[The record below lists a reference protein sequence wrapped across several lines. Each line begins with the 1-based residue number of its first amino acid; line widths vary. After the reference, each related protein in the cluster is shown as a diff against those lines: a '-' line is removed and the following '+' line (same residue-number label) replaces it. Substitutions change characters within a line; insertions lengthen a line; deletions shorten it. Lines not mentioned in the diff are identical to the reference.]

1 MDLIADSKCDIQ
13 DNPECLP
20 EITINEYKSAG
31 FIKHLVISGG
41 GILGFSYYGILKE
54 SNNQK
59 LWMYKDIQTIYGT
72 SIGSIL
78 ATIMCLQYDWQ
89 TLDEYLINRP
99 WQKVF
104 HYDLNA
110 IFNCVHNNGI
120 YSRTLTEKIFS
131 PLLLGKDIPVNVN
144 MFDFYQKTKMELH
157 IMITNVNHLKPVD
170 ISYKTH
176 PNWLLIDAIHASC
189 SIPILFQPIYID
201 NILYCDGGFCTN
213 YPIDECIQNGAN
225 PNEILGINTEWVNNE
240 DIDITMFSLFDYVV
254 YLLNKI
260 LQKLLYVVI
269 KKNKYTFILPSDTRS
284 LSTISN
290 VADNRETRQQLIQQG
305 IDVFYQQ
312 YNPDN

>member
-1 MDLIADSKCDIQ
+1 MDLIADSKCDVR

-20 EITINEYKSAG
+20 EITINQYKNTG

-54 SNNQK
+54 SNKQK

-72 SIGSIL
+72 SIGAIL

-104 HYDLNA
+104 HYDLNT
-110 IFNCVHNNGI
+110 IFNCIQTNGI

-131 PLLLGKDIPVNVN
+131 PLLLGKDIPINVN
-144 MFDFYQKTKMELH
+144 MADFYQKTKIELH
-157 IMITNVNHLKPVD
+157 IMITDVNNFKIVD

-176 PNWLLIDAIHASC
+176 PNWLLIDAIHASS
-189 SIPILFQPIYID
+189 SIPILFQPICIE

-213 YPIDECIQNGAN
+213 YPIDECIQNGAT
-225 PNEILGINTEWVNNE
+225 PNEILGINAEWVNNE

-260 LQKLLYVVI
+260 LQKLLYI
-269 KKNKYTFILPSDTRS
+269 GTKKNKYTFIVPSDTRS
-284 LSTISN
+284 LTNITN
-290 VADNRETRQQLIQQG
+290 VADNRDTRLLLIQQG
-305 IDVFYQQ
+305 INIFYQQ
-312 YNPDN
+312 YKPHN

>member
-1 MDLIADSKCDIQ
+1 MDLIADSKCDVR

-20 EITINEYKSAG
+20 EITINEYKNND

-54 SNNQK
+54 SNKQK

-104 HYDLNA
+104 HYDLNV
-110 IFNCVHNNGI
+110 IFNCVQNNGI

-131 PLLLGKDIPVNVN
+131 PLLLGKDIPINVN

-225 PNEILGINTEWVNNE
+225 PNEILGINAEWVNNE

-260 LQKLLYVVI
+260 LQKI
-269 KKNKYTFILPSDTRS
+269 I
-284 LSTISN
+284 ICCH
-290 VADNRETRQQLIQQG
+290 
-305 IDVFYQQ
+305 
-312 YNPDN
+312 

>member
-1 MDLIADSKCDIQ
+1 MDLIADSKCDVR

-20 EITINEYKSAG
+20 EITINEYKNTD

-54 SNNQK
+54 SNKQK
-59 LWMYKDIQTIYGT
+59 LWMYKHIQTIYGT
-72 SIGSIL
+72 SIGAIL

-104 HYDLNA
+104 HYDLNT
-110 IFNCVHNNGI
+110 IFNCIQTNGI

-131 PLLLGKDIPVNVN
+131 PLLLGKDIPINVN
-144 MFDFYQKTKMELH
+144 MADFYQKTNIELH
-157 IMITNVNHLKPVD
+157 IMITNVNHFKIID
-170 ISYKTH
+170 ISHKTH
-176 PNWLLIDAIHASC
+176 PKWLLIDAIHASC

-225 PNEILGINTEWVNNE
+225 PNEILGINTECVNNE
-240 DIDITMFSLFDYVV
+240 DIDLTMFSLFDYVV

-260 LQKLLYVVI
+260 LQKLLYI
-269 KKNKYTFILPSDTRS
+269 GTKKNKYTFILPSDTRS
-284 LSTISN
+284 LTNITN
-290 VADNRETRQQLIQQG
+290 VANNRDTRQQLIQQG

>member
-1 MDLIADSKCDIQ
+1 MA
-13 DNPECLP
+13 
-20 EITINEYKSAG
+20 
-31 FIKHLVISGG
+31 
-41 GILGFSYYGILKE
+41 
-54 SNNQK
+54 
-59 LWMYKDIQTIYGT
+59 
-72 SIGSIL
+72 
-78 ATIMCLQYDWQ
+78 
-89 TLDEYLINRP
+89 
-99 WQKVF
+99 
-104 HYDLNA
+104 
-110 IFNCVHNNGI
+110 
-120 YSRTLTEKIFS
+120 
-131 PLLLGKDIPVNVN
+131 
-144 MFDFYQKTKMELH
+144 DFYQKTNIELH
-157 IMITNVNHLKPVD
+157 IMITNVNHFKIID
-170 ISYKTH
+170 ISHKTH
-176 PNWLLIDAIHASC
+176 PKWLLIDAIHASC

-225 PNEILGINTEWVNNE
+225 PNEILGINSEWVNNE

>member
-1 MDLIADSKCDIQ
+1 MDLIADSKCDVR

-20 EITINEYKSAG
+20 EITINKYKNTG

-54 SNNQK
+54 SNKQK

-72 SIGSIL
+72 SVGAIL
-78 ATIMCLQYDWQ
+78 ATIICLQYDWQ
-89 TLDEYLINRP
+89 ILDEYLLNRP

-110 IFNCVHNNGI
+110 ILNCIQTNGI
-120 YSRTLTEKIFS
+120 YSRTLTEKIFN
-131 PLLLGKDIPVNVN
+131 PLLLGKNIPINVN
-144 MFDFYQKTKMELH
+144 MVDFYQKTKIELH
-157 IMITNVNHLKPVD
+157 IMITDVNNFKVVD

-176 PNWLLIDAIHASC
+176 PNWLLIDAIHASS
-189 SIPILFQPIYID
+189 SIPILFQPICIE

-213 YPIDECIQNGAN
+213 YPIDECIQNGAT
-225 PNEILGINTEWVNNE
+225 PNEILGINSEWINNE

-269 KKNKYTFILPSDTRS
+269 KKNKYTFVLPSDTRS
-284 LSTISN
+284 LSTIFN
-290 VADNRETRQQLIQQG
+290 VADNRETRELLIQQG

-312 YNPDN
+312 YNPAN

>member
-1 MDLIADSKCDIQ
+1 
-13 DNPECLP
+13 
-20 EITINEYKSAG
+20 
-31 FIKHLVISGG
+31 
-41 GILGFSYYGILKE
+41 
-54 SNNQK
+54 
-59 LWMYKDIQTIYGT
+59 
-72 SIGSIL
+72 
-78 ATIMCLQYDWQ
+78 
-89 TLDEYLINRP
+89 
-99 WQKVF
+99 
-104 HYDLNA
+104 
-110 IFNCVHNNGI
+110 
-120 YSRTLTEKIFS
+120 
-131 PLLLGKDIPVNVN
+131 